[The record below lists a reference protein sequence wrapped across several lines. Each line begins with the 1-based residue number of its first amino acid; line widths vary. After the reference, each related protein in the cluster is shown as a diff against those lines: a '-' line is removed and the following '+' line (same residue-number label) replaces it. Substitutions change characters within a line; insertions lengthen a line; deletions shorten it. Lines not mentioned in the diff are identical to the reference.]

1 MEIINVIPSSKDV
14 LYLKL
19 NNFKLFGR
27 EFNFRK
33 TKLFPTIRSIK
44 HYNSEVIR
52 VIGASLLFF
61 YIQLANFLPNEFI
74 TLHLMFY
81 QGDLSGGARTLIS

>member
-27 EFNFRK
+27 EK
-33 TKLFPTIRSIK
+33 SSILGK
-44 HYNSEVIR
+44 QSCFQRIKQYNSEVIR
-52 VIGASLLFF
+52 VIAASLLFF
-61 YIQLANFLPNEFI
+61 YIQLANFLPNELI

>member
-27 EFNFRK
+27 EK
-33 TKLFPTIRSIK
+33 SSILGK
-44 HYNSEVIR
+44 QSCFQPLEV
-52 VIGASLLFF
+52 
-61 YIQLANFLPNEFI
+61 
-74 TLHLMFY
+74 
-81 QGDLSGGARTLIS
+81 